1 MRRGPGPAKRARPRA
16 LAGALPAI
24 NMASRDWEEIMHRFV
39 LIDAAR
45 RRSLT
50 RLLCALPLV
59 VVTGVAPAAAQG
71 QMHAVPPQGEKMPMD
86 KAAKVMDADP
96 SMKKMPMDQRMTVLE
111 FVAGNMVFVLQHE
124 MGHAQISERRLPVLG
139 ARDEDAADTFAILT
153 MLEMGNVMSYR
164 VLEQAAMGWFLTA
177 KRSEREGEMLEFYEA
192 HALDKQR
199 AYQIVCLMVGYD
211 KNMFKQLAD
220 DSKLPQSRRE
230 SCGADYRFAQRG
242 WEEIL
247 RPHRRAPDQEKAEI
261 EIMYGEA
268 KGKLKVFADAAQAAR
283 LLENL
288 RDYAADTFQWNAP
301 FKIVMMS
308 CGQSNANWNPFTRQ
322 VTLCYEMAQ
331 ELAELYVKYGKGMKP
346 TKKKRA

>member
-1 MRRGPGPAKRARPRA
+1 MDRHDLLAAIVGRSGARLLCVLPLVLVA
-16 LAGALPAI
+16 SALPAK
-24 NMASRDWEEIMHRFV
+24 
-39 LIDAAR
+39 
-45 RRSLT
+45 
-50 RLLCALPLV
+50 
-59 VVTGVAPAAAQG
+59 AQG
-71 QMHAVPPQGEKMPMD
+71 QMHAVPPQADKMPMD
-86 KAAKVMDADP
+86 KAAKMMGEDP
-96 SMKKMPMDQRMTVLE
+96 GMKTMPMNQRMSVVE
-111 FVAGNMVFVLQHE
+111 FIAGNLVFVLQHE
-124 MGHAQISERRLPVLG
+124 LGHAQISERKLPVLG

-177 KRSEREGEMLEFYEA
+177 RRAEKQGEMLEFYEA

-211 KNMFKQLAD
+211 KEMFKQLAD

-242 WEEIL
+242 WQEIL
-247 RPHRRAPDQEKAEI
+247 APHRRAPDQEKTQI
-261 EIMYGEA
+261 DIMYEDA
-268 KGKLKVFADAAQAAR
+268 TGKLKTLADAAKAAR

-288 RDYAADTFQWNAP
+288 RDYAADAFKWNAP
-301 FKIVMMS
+301 LKIVMKS

-331 ELAELYVKYGKGMKP
+331 ELGQLYVKYGKAMK
-346 TKKKRA
+346 TAKKKS